1 MSSYVYVFLMLGLQ
15 HCMALAETSVRM
27 HTNKDDALE
36 DELSLVQIKLGLQP
50 FHSQAPKQALESFPM
65 ADYIQARLKN
75 MSKPISDDEC
85 EIPHPE
91 DLNKPISLVLE
102 ENPGVEGYCHFNFA
116 FMAYLGPYYVQKIND
131 YVITPFEAKDE
142 SYLSAGPYLGHH
154 KGPLFTFY
162 PESNPDGVSF
172 YADAR
177 NYKVDIPYCY
187 ALGLLKNQGLNGM
200 LMSDPIAWRALSMQY
215 CDEWEQEFNLT
226 QYRQELTVAQNMQ
239 FFNDNFVEPISRKT
253 ALGCSR
259 KTAAM
264 NAMVSCAFGDEAFEL
279 SYCYSLGCVLPDGNV
294 GTQSDCDYAE
304 PFLKNDVV
312 VAE

>member
-27 HTNKDDALE
+27 HTSKDDALE

-50 FHSQAPKQALESFPM
+50 VHSRARKQALESFPM

-75 MSKPISDDEC
+75 MSEPISDDEC

-116 FMAYLGPYYVQKIND
+116 SVVYLGPYYVQKIND
-131 YVITPFEAKDE
+131 YVMTPFEVKDM

-172 YADAR
+172 YADAS

-200 LMSDPIAWRALSMQY
+200 LMSNPTAWRALSMQY

-226 QYRQELTVAQNMQ
+226 QYRQELTVAQNIQ
-239 FFNDNFVEPISRKT
+239 FFRDMATDDGSTSRKD
-253 ALGCSR
+253 
-259 KTAAM
+259 AAM

>member
-27 HTNKDDALE
+27 QTNKDDALE

-50 FHSQAPKQALESFPM
+50 VHSRARKQALESFPM

-102 ENPGVEGYCHFNFA
+102 ENPGVEGYCYFNFA
-116 FMAYLGPYYVQKIND
+116 FVAYLGPYYVQKIND

-142 SYLSAGPYLGHH
+142 SYLSSGPYLGHH

-177 NYKVDIPYCY
+177 NYEVDIPYCY

-200 LMSDPIAWRALSMQY
+200 LMSNPTAWRALSMQY

-226 QYRQELTVAQNMQ
+226 QYRQELTVAQNIQ
-239 FFNDNFVEPISRKT
+239 FFLDMAFDDGSPSRKD
-253 ALGCSR
+253 
-259 KTAAM
+259 AAM